1 MTIEQ
6 TELSNTDKQQLAEL
20 AERTGNDAVR
30 VAVNAYLEQ
39 RDSNGAEASEFEED
53 TEYLAY
59 CMEELRGL
67 EARFGPEALTDEEA
81 HRILAKVSGSIVDVL
96 NEDRGER

>member
-6 TELSNTDKQQLAEL
+6 TELSNADKLQLAEL
-20 AERTGNDAVR
+20 AHRTGDDAVR

-39 RDSNGAEASEFEED
+39 RESNGAETPGFEED

-59 CMEELRGL
+59 CMEELRKL

-81 HRILAKVSGSIVDVL
+81 HRILAKSQG
-96 NEDRGER
+96 R